1 MTEDGKIVAAA
12 EGEENLTGFSLI
24 HLIDLE
30 SNKPLGKLKH
40 HRKGVQSMAFAD
52 KGKILISIGV
62 FEENIV
68 VVWNVEKRQPYDS
81 VELVGYATNKVL
93 VQPIP

>member
-12 EGEENLTGFSLI
+12 EGEENSIGFSLI

-40 HRKGVQSMAFAD
+40 HRKGV
-52 KGKILISIGV
+52 
-62 FEENIV
+62 
-68 VVWNVEKRQPYDS
+68 
-81 VELVGYATNKVL
+81 
-93 VQPIP
+93 

>member
-12 EGEENLTGFSLI
+12 EGEENSTGFSLI

-40 HRKGVQSMAFAD
+40 HKKGV
-52 KGKILISIGV
+52 
-62 FEENIV
+62 
-68 VVWNVEKRQPYDS
+68 
-81 VELVGYATNKVL
+81 
-93 VQPIP
+93 

>member
-12 EGEENLTGFSLI
+12 EGEENSTGFSLI

-30 SNKPLGKLKH
+30 TNKPLGKLKH

-68 VVWNVEKRQPYDS
+68 VVWNVEKR
-81 VELVGYATNKVL
+81 
-93 VQPIP
+93 

>member
-1 MTEDGKIVAAA
+1 
-12 EGEENLTGFSLI
+12 
-24 HLIDLE
+24 
-30 SNKPLGKLKH
+30 
-40 HRKGVQSMAFAD
+40 MAFAD

-68 VVWNVEKRQPYDS
+68 VVWNVEKRSPYDS

-93 VQPIP
+93 VQPIPLGQIDFDDSSVIKFFTVGN